1 MIDLHSHM
9 LPNLDDGAKDWEQSL
24 AMARIAVDD
33 GITDVVCTPHWV
45 SGRYENTRPLI
56 LDKLAECKK
65 MLASAKIELRIHPGA
80 ELRLDITLPE
90 RIKAGEL
97 LTLNDGG
104 KYALIELPDG
114 SLPDHLDE
122 FFWGLEMGRIKPI
135 LSHVERNSVI
145 RQEPARLYRWVERGY
160 LAQMTAASLVGSHTE
175 EIREFAFHLLE
186 HRLVH
191 MLVSDS
197 HGLHKRSPKLS
208 EGLAAATEVIG
219 VKAAQRMVY
228 DIPAQVLRG
237 ESVNIP
243 EPIPLKKKKKSFF
256 DFFSRR

>member
-1 MIDLHSHM
+1 M
-9 LPNLDDGAKDWEQSL
+9 LPNLDDGAKDWEQFL
-24 AMARIAVDD
+24 AMARMAVAD

-45 SGRYENTRPLI
+45 SGRYENTRSLI
-56 LDKLAECKK
+56 LEKLEESRK
-65 MLASAKIELRIHPGA
+65 MLASGRIELRIHPGA
-80 ELRLDITLPE
+80 ELRLDITLPA

-97 LTLNDGG
+97 LTMNDGG

-122 FFWGLEMGRIKPI
+122 FFWGLELGRIKPI

-145 RQEPARLYRWVERGY
+145 RQEPSRLYRWVEMGY
-160 LAQMTAASLVGSHTE
+160 LAQITASSLVDSHTA

-197 HGLHKRSPKLS
+197 HGLHTRSPKLS

-219 VKAAQRMVY
+219 VKAAQRMVH
-228 DIPAQVLRG
+228 DIPAQILRG

-243 EPIPLKKKKKSFF
+243 EPIPAKKKKSFF
-256 DFFSRR
+256 DFLSRR

>member
-9 LPNLDDGAKDWEQSL
+9 LPNLDDGATDWEQSL
-24 AMARIAVDD
+24 SMARMAVAD

-45 SGRYENTRPLI
+45 SGRYENTRSI
-56 LDKLAECKK
+56 VLDKLDESRK
-65 MLASAKIELRIHPGA
+65 MMASAKIELRIHPGA

-97 LTLNDGG
+97 LTINDGG

-145 RQEPARLYRWVERGY
+145 RQEPSRLYRWVEMGY
-160 LAQMTAASLVGSHTE
+160 LAQMTASSLVDSHTE
-175 EIREFAFHLLE
+175 EIREFSFRLLE

-197 HGLHKRSPKLS
+197 HGLHTRTPKLS

-219 VKAAQRMVY
+219 TKAAHRMVY
-228 DIPAQVLRG
+228 EVPAQILRG

-243 EPIPLKKKKKSFF
+243 EPIPLKKKKSFF